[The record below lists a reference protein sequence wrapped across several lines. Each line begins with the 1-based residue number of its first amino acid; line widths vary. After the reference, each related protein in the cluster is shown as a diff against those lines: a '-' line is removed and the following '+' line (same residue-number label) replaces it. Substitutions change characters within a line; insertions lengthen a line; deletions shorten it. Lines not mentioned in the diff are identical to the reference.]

1 MLVWSV
7 LLLFL
12 SGKRSAKSS
21 SFNNNNN
28 NNNAVGRPC
37 HDVHIDLAV
46 VFSSHDQNEDPANKF
61 LCLYA
66 SEIYNSFILK

>member
-21 SFNNNNN
+21 SFN

-46 VFSSHDQNEDPANKF
+46 VFSSHDQNEDPANTF